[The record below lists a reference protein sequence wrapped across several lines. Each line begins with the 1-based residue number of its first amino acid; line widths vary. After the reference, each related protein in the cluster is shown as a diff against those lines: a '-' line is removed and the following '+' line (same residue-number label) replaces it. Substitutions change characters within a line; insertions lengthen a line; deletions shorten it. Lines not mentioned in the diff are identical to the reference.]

1 MLLRKEDAPMI
12 SNVRKCQILK
22 TALLL
27 VGCLVIV
34 GSAAGLAGVVAAAGG
49 WAEGIQWLHGRQVPN
64 STVPTPASGR
74 SGLVISY
81 IIPPSDPSYPYLYHR
96 SWIYDD
102 ALAVISWS
110 MEGECQAA
118 QKTLSALNGL
128 LDGEGKLGF
137 SYNTADSWFDN
148 TRYRTGAIAWVG
160 YSFVF
165 YQKACGDSQFQAAAE
180 SVADWVLTMQDLTT
194 GSVEGGPDV
203 GWFSTEHNIDAYF
216 FLRDL
221 GLLTGNTTYLEAATR
236 IKQSLLT
243 NHWNPSYGCFQ
254 QGIGDTVK
262 VLDAASWGALFLL
275 SIGQSD
281 KAENCLDFIEANF
294 PTTVTYNIG
303 GVSKN
308 ISGYKPDISTNL
320 VWSEG
325 SLGVAMAYQRMGNQ
339 DKHDAIINEIWK
351 MQGPNGGMVY
361 ACPPATDFPDWE
373 SVAGTAWMV
382 ILQSDKQA
390 AFWNPYAALSVT
402 KQADP
407 APVQDGAPLTYTIR
421 VTNTG
426 DVPLTA
432 TITDTLPNHV
442 TPTGVR
448 TWTPIIIAP
457 GGIWTQPVVVTV
469 ETGYTGSLTNKVQV
483 TTEEGAMGT
492 ASVTVCANHCIT
504 YLPQI
509 LKGYCSP
516 PWITITASGSR
527 AWGEVV
533 PCFCNANYKVAL
545 YAKTDIWYVQPYD
558 DWRRDIPIN
567 PHNCTWQSA
576 THAWDQMAAQL
587 VLANYYHP
595 STIRAPYCPPPPLDP
610 DENANVLAASC
621 YPATYP

>member
-1 MLLRKEDAPMI
+1 MI
-12 SNVRKCQILK
+12 CNARKCQILK
-22 TALLL
+22 AVLLL
-27 VGCLVIV
+27 VGCLVII
-34 GSAAGLAGVVAAAGG
+34 GSVAGLARAAAAAGG
-49 WAEGIQWLHGRQVPN
+49 WAEGVQWLLGQQVSN

-81 IIPPSDPSYPYLYHR
+81 IIPPSDPSYPYLFSR

-102 ALAVISWS
+102 ALAVIALS

-118 QKTLSALNGL
+118 KDTLSALAGL
-128 LDGEGKLGF
+128 LDTDGKLGF
-137 SYNTADSWFDN
+137 SYNTADGWFDN

-180 SVADWVLTMQDLTT
+180 SIADWVLTMQDPTT
-194 GSVEGGPDV
+194 GSVKGGPDV
-203 GWFSTEHNIDAYF
+203 GWFSTEHDIDAYF
-216 FLRDL
+216 FLRDI
-221 GLLTGNTTYLEAATR
+221 GLLTGNTTYLEAANR

-243 NHWNPSYGCFQ
+243 NHWSPSYGCFQ
-254 QGIGDTVK
+254 QGINDTVK

-275 SIGQSD
+275 SIGQPD
-281 KAENCLDFIEANF
+281 KAESCLDFIEVNF
-294 PTTVTYNIG
+294 PTTGTCDIG
-303 GVSKN
+303 GVSQN
-308 ISGYKPDISTNL
+308 ISGYKPNVSTNL

-325 SLGVAMAYQRMGNQ
+325 SLGVAKAYQRAGDQ
-339 DKHDAIINEIWK
+339 AKHDGIVSEIWK
-351 MQGPNGGMVY
+351 MQGPNSGIVY

-382 ILQSDKQA
+382 MLQSDQQA
-390 AFWNPYAALSVT
+390 AFWDSYAALSVT

-407 APVQDGAPLTYTIR
+407 TPVQDGAPLTYTIR

-426 DVPLTA
+426 DVTLTA

-442 TPTGVR
+442 TPTGVL
-448 TWTPIIIAP
+448 TWTQTITAP
-457 GGIWTQPVVVTV
+457 GGIWAQQVVVTV

-492 ASVTVCANHCIT
+492 AGVTVCANYCTSHFP
-504 YLPQI
+504 LI
-509 LKGYCSP
+509 LKEYCSP
-516 PWITITASGSR
+516 PWITVTASGNQ

-545 YAKTDIWYVQPYD
+545 YAKTDIWYVQPFVASPD
-558 DWRRDIPIN
+558 VQIN
-567 PHNCTWQSA
+567 PDCTWQSF
-576 THAWDQMAAQL
+576 THPWYQMAAHL
-587 VLANYYHP
+587 VPANYDHP
-595 STIRAPYCPPPPLDP
+595 SRIYSTSYCPPPPLDP
-610 DENANVLAASC
+610 ATNPNVLAASC